1 MLASP
6 PAAPAAA
13 YLSIDGVAHE
23 YRVRGLAVPALAPV
37 DLSVRPGELL
47 SIIGPSGCGKS
58 TLLRIAGGL
67 LAPTRGAVRIGGVS
81 PREARRAKRIGFVF
95 QDPSLLPRRTV
106 AANVLLPAE

>member
-81 PREARRAKRIGFVF
+81 PRGGRGAEGHGIVF
-95 QDPSLLPRRTV
+95 LDSSLLP
-106 AANVLLPAE
+106 LPTGAPHLRVQ